1 MEVLY
6 KLHLNFFLVLKQT
19 LTAFSKKRAN
29 FWVIYFFNLS
39 VNGIKKHHNTLMQNG
54 FLKAANNLTV
64 MLCCKGHLI
73 FKVVLYPLM
82 CIRTYR
88 KQLLRYIVL
97 NKESENCNTWFW
109 CLLFCYLPLPPPPI
123 SVAIFSTH
131 GTVTKLQFEKT
142 YQSNNIL
149 WMNYMHVLW
158 LLVPAYEK

>member
-1 MEVLY
+1 MFTLVQILY
-6 KLHLNFFLVLKQT
+6 KSYPVSYKALNVVWRFCTSFTSIFFLYLNKPS
-19 LTAFSKKRAN
+19 LLFPKKRAN

-88 KQLLRYIVL
+88 KQLLRYIVM

-131 GTVTKLQFEKT
+131 GTVTK
-142 YQSNNIL
+142 
-149 WMNYMHVLW
+149 
-158 LLVPAYEK
+158 